1 MAGID
6 WCRAY
11 HDAQS
16 EISELTRKLAE
27 AHEAANTLRP
37 SARNWEALREMV
49 VDVYEDD
56 LLLQAWL
63 PNPRRDLAA
72 AVAALLDRVR
82 ARPLSAYTDLAKT
95 ATLRRAA
102 CEGRLE
108 AWKVDGVWHATES
121 AVRSYLER
129 MRPRRRRS

>member
-6 WCRAY
+6 WRRAY

-27 AHEAANTLRP
+27 AHEAANILRP
-37 SARNWEALREMV
+37 SARNWEALQETV
-49 VDVYEDD
+49 VAVYEDD

-63 PNPRRDLAA
+63 PDPRRDLAGA
-72 AVAALLDRVR
+72 IGALLERVR
-82 ARPLSAYTDLAKT
+82 ARPLSTYADLVKT

-108 AWKVDGVWHATES
+108 AKKVNGIWVATEA
-121 AVRSYLER
+121 AVLSYLEH
-129 MRPRRRRS
+129 MRPRRR